1 MDQLQ
6 FFGPTSGIGLETARV
21 LALRGVHVV
30 MAARN
35 VKAATKCKEDIIKGC
50 PNATIDVMELD
61 LSSLESV
68 RNFANEYISKGL
80 PLNILVCNAGVMAL
94 PFTLTKDG
102 IESQFATNYLGHFH
116 LTNLL
121 LDTMKN
127 TAKNCGK
134 EGRIVI
140 VSSELY
146 KMTYKEGIMFDK
158 LNDEKCY
165 NSYLAYGQSKLANI
179 LHANELAR
187 RLKEEG
193 ADITVNSLHPGLIA
207 TNLSRHSSCM
217 SMEGKSGFSAKN
229 TAEDVTKEVDGHGLT
244 AIITGPTSGIGL
256 ETARVLALRGVHVVM
271 AARNVESATKCKEN
285 IIKGCP
291 NATIDVMELDVSS
304 LESVRNFANEYI
316 SKGLPLNILICNA
329 GVMALPFTLTKD
341 GIESQFATNY
351 LGHFHLTN
359 LLLDTM
365 KNTAK
370 NCGKEGRIVIV
381 SSELY
386 TVTYKEGI
394 MFDKL
399 NDKKSYQSY
408 YAYGQ
413 SKLANILHANELAR
427 RLKEEGADI
436 TVNSLHPGVIA
447 TNLSRHSSCMSV
459 CVFGIARHFQKNIPQ
474 GASTTCYLA
483 LNPNVKGVSGEYF
496 ADNNVAKLSRK
507 ARDPEFAK
515 KLWECG
521 MELTNSK

>member
-1 MDQLQ
+1 MPWLIAFKGKSGFSAKHTAEQVTKGVDGHGLTAIVT
-6 FFGPTSGIGLETARV
+6 GPTSGIGLETARV

-140 VSSELY
+140 VSSELH

-217 SMEGKSGFSAKN
+217 SVCLF
-229 TAEDVTKEVDGHGLT
+229 
-244 AIITGPTSGIGL
+244 
-256 ETARVLALRGVHVVM
+256 
-271 AARNVESATKCKEN
+271 
-285 IIKGCP
+285 
-291 NATIDVMELDVSS
+291 
-304 LESVRNFANEYI
+304 
-316 SKGLPLNILICNA
+316 
-329 GVMALPFTLTKD
+329 
-341 GIESQFATNY
+341 
-351 LGHFHLTN
+351 
-359 LLLDTM
+359 
-365 KNTAK
+365 
-370 NCGKEGRIVIV
+370 
-381 SSELY
+381 
-386 TVTYKEGI
+386 
-394 MFDKL
+394 
-399 NDKKSYQSY
+399 
-408 YAYGQ
+408 
-413 SKLANILHANELAR
+413 
-427 RLKEEGADI
+427 
-436 TVNSLHPGVIA
+436 GVI
-447 TNLSRHSSCMSV
+447 
-459 CVFGIARHFQKNIPQ
+459 RHFQKNIPQ

-483 LNPNVKGVSGEYF
+483 LNPKVKGVSGEYF
-496 ADNNVAKLSRK
+496 VDNNVAKANRK
-507 ARDPEFAK
+507 ARDAELAK

-521 MELTNSK
+521 MELTKSK